1 MAASDTHFLP
11 DSVLVASLTTER
23 AGYVA
28 QLPKR
33 PEVQARIDACDAEL
47 ARLTGGK
54 GGRSGP
60 KAKGSE
66 DPSA

>member
-1 MAASDTHFLP
+1 MDNQHFLP
-11 DSVLVASLTTER
+11 NSVLLVSLEQER

-28 QLPKR
+28 QLGRR
-33 PEVQARIDACDAEL
+33 PELQARIDACDAEI
-47 ARLTGGK
+47 ARLSGK